1 MRLLY
6 WLPTLAVAFTSYWL
20 LSQYVNVL
28 VAGIIT
34 AWVSCLPALFGVA
47 ASDGKGSSRADE
59 SRSEPAE

>member
-34 AWVSCLPALFGVA
+34 AWISCLPALFGVIA
-47 ASDGKGSSRADE
+47 NDGETARRIDE
-59 SRSEPAE
+59 NRSEPAE